1 MTNTGSAEQE
11 CLTCRS
17 LTGEARISPG
27 PPIHTGRY
35 WVIEHAYPCAMRG
48 WLVLILQ
55 RHAEA
60 LHELTA
66 EEWVEFA
73 DLQRRTVTLLRQTTG
88 CKKEY
93 LAAFTDKPGFPH
105 LHIHLVARS
114 PALPDELRGG
124 QIFTQLNVG
133 PAEAVRPTDLAAFCA
148 KLAEAFLG
156 TAEPK
161 KK

>member
-1 MTNTGSAEQE
+1 MSSKGSDGQE

-17 LTGEARISPG
+17 LSGEARISPG
-27 PPIHTGRY
+27 PTIHTGRY
-35 WVIEHAYPCAMRG
+35 WVVEHAYPCAMRG
-48 WLVLILQ
+48 WLVLVLQ

-66 EEWVEFA
+66 DEWTELA
-73 DLQRRTVTLLRQTTG
+73 DLQQRTVQVLRQATG

-105 LHIHLVARS
+105 LHIHLIARS

-124 QIFTQLNVG
+124 QIFTQLNVA
-133 PAEAVRPTDLAAFCA
+133 PSEAVRPTDLAAFCA
-148 KLAEAFLG
+148 HLAGAFPG
-156 TAEPK
+156 SSGRT
-161 KK
+161 